1 MALLGSL
8 LVLTGLLVQ
17 RRAVH
22 AHGKPEVPQGFTM
35 NPERW
40 WTVWRTAGEMRDARG
55 VRLFVVGLELAA
67 LGMTIL
73 FYALGYIAGRF

>member
-1 MALLGSL
+1 
-8 LVLTGLLVQ
+8 
-17 RRAVH
+17 
-22 AHGKPEVPQGFTM
+22 
-35 NPERW
+35 
-40 WTVWRTAGEMRDARG
+40 